1 MRILQGLLIVI
12 ILGLQIRLWT
22 GTGSIAEISRLNE
35 SITVQG
41 VENTELQNRNRE
53 LLTEVEALKDGT
65 DAVEEMAREDLG
77 LIKEGEKFY
86 MIVEAQA
93 ESETESEV
101 ESEVANLAPVSEQ
114 Q

>member
-77 LIKEGEKFY
+77 
-86 MIVEAQA
+86 
-93 ESETESEV
+93 
-101 ESEVANLAPVSEQ
+101 
-114 Q
+114 